1 MITITGSILAKP
13 ETFDELLRLCLE
25 HTRRSRGEPGCEHHS
40 VHVDAEN
47 RMRLVFFERWA
58 DQASVLK
65 HFAVPASGAFV
76 AQAGKLAAS
85 APEIHIYRS
94 DEVSLAEFAGRT

>member
-1 MITITGSILAKP
+1 MITITGSILART

-25 HTRRSRGEPGCEHHS
+25 HTRRSRGEPGCELHS
-40 VHVDAEN
+40 VHIDAEN
-47 RMRLVFFERWA
+47 RLRLVFFERWT